1 MVHFI
6 FFNDYIL
13 VKKIILPEPSPRIP
27 SELNQSS
34 NQTLQQHNQPAEK
47 KDDKKNAAALQSKK
61 GGKKEATPEPT
72 VSLFFFQIFKIE
84 TTGDLFG
91 TRFLRLYKLA

>member
-1 MVHFI
+1 MEHK
-6 FFNDYIL
+6 YIL

-34 NQTLQQHNQPAEK
+34 NQTLQHNQPADK

-72 VSLFFFQIFKIE
+72 VSLFFFNI
-84 TTGDLFG
+84 
-91 TRFLRLYKLA
+91 